1 MAVNTSQIFDLAI
14 GETLNGGDII
24 KNNNDVGLVFQN
36 ENQIYLALMGG
47 NADGTD
53 WWANQILFANN
64 KEFQFVSN
72 TERALNTNPLTSSG
86 RIAIETAVNKDL
98 EFLSPYATV
107 EVTVSIIAV
116 NAVKITVNTL
126 WNDGKKQLTIF
137 QFAANTTTPDGDY
150 SLEDY
155 SNDYY

>member
-1 MAVNTSQIFDLAI
+1 MLNSSQIFDIAI

-53 WWANQILFANN
+53 WWANQVLFANN

>member
-53 WWANQILFANN
+53 WWANQVLFANN

-107 EVTVSIIAV
+107 EVTVSIVSV

-137 QFAANTTTPDGDY
+137 QFAANTTTSGGDY